1 MGFDV
6 RPLVTLEEK
15 KKILPLAQENDWILF
30 LEHDP
35 QVEAIT
41 LRQVERGIGVDQ
53 KLRLS
58 E

>member
-1 MGFDV
+1 MGYDV

-15 KKILPLAQENDWILF
+15 KRILTGAEKNGWILF

-35 QVEAIT
+35 ETEGLT
-41 LRQVERGIGVDQ
+41 LKATEKGFAVD
-53 KLRLS
+53 KRLRL